1 MDSPWEEDPRAD
13 YAPEADWAKL
23 SNEFTNSGYREGIIA
38 GKESALQEGFDAG
51 FAHVGVPIGRD
62 LGSIRGV
69 ISAIASFLS
78 SKSQED
84 TTTLTTAREISS
96 SLAGIRFSDI
106 VPVDQEAEQ
115 HAREHL
121 DANDDLIEQS
131 EELLQ
136 KREMEGLEDMLQRLT
151 AGTTSKPLQGRP
163 TREDIIRLKEG
174 IFTLSAQL
182 GLDITP

>member
-62 LGSIRGV
+62 LGSMRGV
-69 ISAIASFLS
+69 ISAITSFLS

-84 TTTLTTAREISS
+84 STTLTTAREISS
-96 SLAGIRFSDI
+96 SLAGVRFSDI
-106 VPVDQEAEQ
+106 VPPDQEAEQ

-121 DANDDLIEQS
+121 DANDDPVGQS

-136 KREMEGLEDMLQRLT
+136 KREMEGLEDMLQKLT
-151 AGTTSKPLQGRP
+151 AGATSRPSQGRP
-163 TREDIIRLKEG
+163 TREDVIRLKEG
-174 IFTLSAQL
+174 ILTLSGQL
-182 GLDITP
+182 GLDITS

>member
-62 LGSIRGV
+62 LGSMRGV

-78 SKSQED
+78 SKSQENP
-84 TTTLTTAREISS
+84 TTLTTARQISS

-106 VPVDQEAEQ
+106 APVDQEAEQ

-151 AGTTSKPLQGRP
+151 AGATSRPLQGRP
-163 TREDIIRLKEG
+163 TREDVIRLKEG
-174 IFTLSAQL
+174 ILTLGAQL
-182 GLDITP
+182 GLDVIP

>member
-1 MDSPWEEDPRAD
+1 M
-13 YAPEADWAKL
+13 
-23 SNEFTNSGYREGIIA
+23 
-38 GKESALQEGFDAG
+38 
-51 FAHVGVPIGRD
+51 
-62 LGSIRGV
+62 RGV

-84 TTTLTTAREISS
+84 PTTLTTAREISS

-121 DANDDLIEQS
+121 DANDDLIEQN

-151 AGTTSKPLQGRP
+151 AGATSRPLQGRP
-163 TREDIIRLKEG
+163 TREDVIRLKEG
-174 IFTLSAQL
+174 ILTLGAQL

>member
-62 LGSIRGV
+62 LGSMRGI
-69 ISAIASFLS
+69 ISAITSFLS
-78 SKSQED
+78 SKGQED
-84 TTTLTTAREISS
+84 STTLTTAREISS
-96 SLAGIRFSDI
+96 SLAGVRFSDI

-121 DANDDLIEQS
+121 DANGDPIGQS

-136 KREMEGLEDMLQRLT
+136 KREMEGLEDMVQRLT
-151 AGTTSKPLQGRP
+151 AGATK
-163 TREDIIRLKEG
+163 
-174 IFTLSAQL
+174 
-182 GLDITP
+182 